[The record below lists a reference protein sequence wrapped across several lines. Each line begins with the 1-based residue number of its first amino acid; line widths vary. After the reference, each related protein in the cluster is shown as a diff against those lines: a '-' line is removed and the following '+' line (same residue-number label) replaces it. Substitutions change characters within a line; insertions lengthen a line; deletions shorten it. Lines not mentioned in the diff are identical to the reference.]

1 MSRWAEDLAIS
12 GFEETPLI
20 AVHFGPSSASNM
32 EIINMDTNI
41 KEPDLLVFRQDSLT
55 SEELDLLNAMNDA
68 TESGE
73 NNQLMICDRNE
84 FDDGGD
90 YSWVINK
97 AIAAIEIEYSASNSL
112 AFRERECQPKM
123 WTLRKRQ
130 GPKNIPDPPAAP
142 NVWVKREDL
151 NRLQAWEEKYEIPII
166 VLHFFNHEAFAVRL
180 SFVRQHLQEISRL
193 ARSSRPRANRYMQE
207 NGIYANTHE
216 YIHYLAEGASQE
228 KEVVRVAPFASI
240 KAGDVSDVVIA
251 TDVSEQHA
259 KYVAKIIFRGGR
271 IDYSP
276 DFIELLEL

>member
-1 MSRWAEDLAIS
+1 MQPIRGRGEDFAGNLSMSRWAEDLAIS

-32 EIINMDTNI
+32 EIINMDTDI

-55 SEELDLLNAMNDA
+55 SEEFDLLNAMNDA

-73 NNQLMICDRNE
+73 NNQLMTCDRNE

-90 YSWVINK
+90 YSWVIDK

-123 WTLRKRQ
+123 WRVANLNKRQ
-130 GPKNIPDPPAAP
+130 GPKNIPKAPAAP
-142 NVWVKREDL
+142 NVWVKGEDL

-193 ARSSRPRANRYMQE
+193 ARKSRKRANRYMQE
-207 NGIYANTHE
+207 NGIYATTHE
-216 YIHYLAEGASQE
+216 YIHYLAEGASQV
-228 KEVVRVAPFASI
+228 KEVVLVAPFASVT
-240 KAGDVSDVVIA
+240 AGDVSTPIVHKVCCIRN
-251 TDVSEQHA
+251 EIL
-259 KYVAKIIFRGGR
+259 K
-271 IDYSP
+271 
-276 DFIELLEL
+276 